1 MDDRIDEWMKRAF
14 GMGGNKEVHP
24 KDSPAIN
31 LSQNSNK
38 PNHPQQAQQ
47 KNKGPTQRPQ
57 VQGRNPQQ
65 RFNAPRP
72 QPNAPRPQVTTQ
84 RPQVQG
90 RNPQQRFNA
99 PRPQPNAP
107 RPQVTTQRP
116 QVQGRNPQQR
126 FNAPRPQPNAPRP
139 QVQPQKPQSQRPQP
153 QAQNERQAYPA
164 LKGELKII
172 PIGGLD
178 EVGKNMTIF
187 EYENDIIIVDMG
199 LEFPGEELLGVDYV
213 IPDVKYLEKNKKK
226 IRGVF
231 ITHGHLDHT
240 GGIPYILPKL
250 DFPPIYSLPLT
261 IGLIEERIK
270 EFKIQKFTKLHK
282 IKSDEKIKLGNFSVS
297 FFRVAHSIPDA
308 MGIIIDTPAGK
319 IVTTGDFKFDETP
332 PRNMQMAEVH
342 KIAELGK
349 QNVLALLCES
359 TNATKPGH
367 TISEKDVGEV
377 LDGIIAKAKGRI
389 IVASFS
395 SQIGRVQQI
404 LDSAVKNKRKVFVSG
419 RSMKTNIEI
428 SEKLGYLSMPK
439 GLVIDIKKYKE
450 KEIRDEEALI
460 LTTGAQ
466 GEASASLSRM
476 AGGEHSQYKVKKG
489 DLIIVSASPIIGNER
504 SISNVI
510 NKLCMLGAE
519 VIHTQIM
526 EVHTSGHAKQDELKQ
541 MINLINPKYLIPI
554 HGEFFMRQALA
565 NLAIK
570 DCGIPE
576 QAIIMLQNGD
586 VLATDAGKIK
596 KTKEKVETN
605 YILIDGSGEGQ
616 IDSQVIIDRQIM
628 SENGAL
634 LVLVYVSAKDGKLTK
649 EPDVVSRGL
658 VYPHELSEITKEI
671 SKIAATAYTAISAK
685 KQKVDRKEIKNQIK
699 RAVEKSITKRLD
711 RRPLIVP
718 LIIEQ

>member
-14 GMGGNKEVHP
+14 GMEGNKEVHP

-31 LSQNSNK
+31 LSQNLAK
-38 PNHPQQAQQ
+38 PNHPQKAQQ
-47 KNKGPTQRPQ
+47 RNNGPRKFFKKEGQRSFSQGQGQSQKPHFNAPKPQSHNQRPT

-72 QPNAPRPQVTTQ
+72 QAQAPKQHGLNQ
-84 RPQVQG
+84 RPQVQ
-90 RNPQQRFNA
+90 NHSPQFQ
-99 PRPQPNAP
+99 
-107 RPQVTTQRP
+107 TQ
-116 QVQGRNPQQR
+116 
-126 FNAPRPQPNAPRP
+126 
-139 QVQPQKPQSQRPQP
+139 KMQSQRPQP
-153 QAQNERQAYPA
+153 QAQNQGQTYPA

-187 EYENDIIIVDMG
+187 EFENDIIIVDMG
-199 LEFPGEELLGVDYV
+199 LEFPSEELLGIDYV

-250 DFPPIYSLPLT
+250 DFPPIFALPLT
-261 IGLIEERIK
+261 IGLIEERIN
-270 EFKIQKFTKLHK
+270 EFKIQKFTKLNK
-282 IKSDEKIKLGNFSVS
+282 INPDEKIKLGNFSVS

-308 MGIIIDTPAGK
+308 VGIIIDTPAGK
-319 IVTTGDFKFDETP
+319 VVTTGDFKFDETP
-332 PRNMQMAEVH
+332 PRNMKMADM
-342 KIAELGK
+342 KKMADLGH

-377 LDGIIAKAKGRI
+377 LDGIVAKATGRVI
-389 IVASFS
+389 IASFS

-419 RSMKTNIEI
+419 RSMITNINI
-428 SEKLGYLSMPK
+428 SAKLGYLSMPK
-439 GLVIDIKKYKE
+439 DLVVDIKKYKE
-450 KEIRDEEALI
+450 KEVRDEETLI

-466 GEASASLSRM
+466 GEGSSSLSRM
-476 AGGEHSQYKVKKG
+476 AGSEHSQYKVKKG

-526 EVHTSGHAKQDELKQ
+526 EVHTSGHAKQEELKQ
-541 MINLINPKYLIPI
+541 MINLIRPKYLVPI

-576 QAIIMLQNGD
+576 HDVIMLQNGD
-586 VLATDAGKIK
+586 VLATDAGKIRR
-596 KTKEKVETN
+596 TKEKIETN

-634 LVLVYVSAKDGKLTK
+634 LVLIYSEAKTGKLIK
-649 EPDVVSRGL
+649 EPDVVSRGFI
-658 VYPHELSEITKEI
+658 YPHELNEITKEV
-671 SKIAATAYTAISAK
+671 SKIAATAYGTISVK
-685 KQKVDRKEIKNQIK
+685 KGADRKDIKNFVKQ
-699 RAVEKSITKRLD
+699 AVDKFVTKRLD

>member
-1 MDDRIDEWMKRAF
+1 MEDRIDEWMKRAF
-14 GMGGNKEVHP
+14 GMEGNKEVHP

-31 LSQNSNK
+31 LSQNQPK
-38 PNHPQQAQQ
+38 PNRPQKAQQ
-47 KNKGPTQRPQ
+47 RNNEHGNPAMRDKKPQFQNQRPNNQRPQ
-57 VQGRNPQQ
+57 VQGKNPQQ
-65 RFNAPRP
+65 RFSAPKP
-72 QPNAPRPQVTTQ
+72 QS
-84 RPQVQG
+84 
-90 RNPQQRFNA
+90 
-99 PRPQPNAP
+99 
-107 RPQVTTQRP
+107 
-116 QVQGRNPQQR
+116 
-126 FNAPRPQPNAPRP
+126 
-139 QVQPQKPQSQRPQP
+139 QPQRQQFQTQKLQSQRPQLK
-153 QAQNERQAYPA
+153 AQNQGQTYPA

-187 EYENDIIIVDMG
+187 EFGNDIIIVDMG
-199 LEFPGEELLGVDYV
+199 LEFPGEELLGIDYV

-250 DFPPIYSLPLT
+250 DFPPVYSLPLT

-270 EFKIQKFTKLHK
+270 EFKIQKFAKLHT
-282 IKSDEKIKLGNFSVS
+282 IKPEEKIKLGNFSVS

-308 MGIIIDTPAGK
+308 VGIVIDTPAGK

-332 PRNMQMAEVH
+332 PRNMKMADMQ
-342 KIAELGK
+342 KMADLGR

-377 LDGIIAKAKGRI
+377 LDGIIAKAKGRVI
-389 IVASFS
+389 IASFS

-404 LDSAVKNKRKVFVSG
+404 LDSAVKNRRKVFVSG
-419 RSMKTNIEI
+419 RSMKTNIEV
-428 SEKLGYLSMPK
+428 SAKLGYLSMPK
-439 GLVIDIKKYKE
+439 ELVNDIKKYKE
-450 KEIRDEEALI
+450 KEVRDEETLI

-466 GEASASLSRM
+466 GEGSSSLSRM
-476 AGGEHSQYKVKKG
+476 ADSEHSQYKVKKG
-489 DLIIVSASPIIGNER
+489 DLIIISASPIIGNER
-504 SISNVI
+504 SVSNVI

-526 EVHTSGHAKQDELKQ
+526 EVHTSGHAKQEELKQ
-541 MINLINPKYLIPI
+541 MINLIRPKYLIPI

-576 QAIIMLQNGD
+576 QAVIMLQNGD
-586 VLATDAGKIK
+586 VLTTDAGKVRR
-596 KTKEKVETN
+596 TKEKIETN

-634 LVLVYVSAKDGKLTK
+634 LVLIYASAKTGKLMK
-649 EPDVVSRGL
+649 EPDVVSRGFI
-658 VYPHELSEITKEI
+658 YPHELNEITKEV
-671 SKIAATAYTAISAK
+671 SKIAATSYGTISAK
-685 KQKVDRKEIKNQIK
+685 KGVDRKDMKNFVK
-699 RAVEKSITKRLD
+699 LSVDKFVTKRLD